1 MEINPVIII
10 IFAFLVILF
19 FVMYF
24 MKNRK
29 DKEELEERIKEDYA
43 KEHSETTRS
52 EKGTQDHPAI

>member
-1 MEINPVIII
+1 
-10 IFAFLVILF
+10 
-19 FVMYF
+19 MYF

-29 DKEELEERIKEDYA
+29 DKEELEERIKEDYP